1 MKIIFVV
8 IECGILF
15 GIGAILRTKEKPRII
30 TGLIA
35 VIIFHLFNYQ
45 HLLMLFYT
53 QGDSNDVSS
62 FEQIKTT
69 GIMII
74 AFIFIWF
81 GLRSAIWNE
90 KPALG
95 FPIDYNGA
103 KQLGIGLASGCVIG
117 TAFFLSFWKQISF
130 YPHLPASIIC
140 ALTFTFTAAII
151 EECIFRGRL
160 LEMLEKRIKTANRV
174 LLLQAIV
181 FALIRWVTIGIDN
194 DATTIDL
201 FALFCI
207 GLILGWMRQK
217 TGNLWMSTGAS
228 MIINTML
235 MCDILYNLYK

>member
-1 MKIIFVV
+1 M
-8 IECGILF
+8 
-15 GIGAILRTKEKPRII
+15 
-30 TGLIA
+30 
-35 VIIFHLFNYQ
+35 IIFHLFNYQ

-62 FEQIKTT
+62 FELIKTT
-69 GIMII
+69 GIVII
-74 AFIFIWF
+74 ASIFISC
-81 GLRSAIWNE
+81 GLRGAIWKE

-95 FPIDYNGA
+95 FPINHNGA
-103 KQLGIGLASGCVIG
+103 QQFGIGLLSGFVIG

-160 LEMLEKRIKTANRV
+160 LEMLEKKKTANKA
-174 LLLQAIV
+174 LFLQAIIFTLV
-181 FALIRWVTIGIDN
+181 RLVAIGIN
-194 DATTIDL
+194 GAPTNL
-201 FALFCI
+201 FALPCI

-217 TGNLWMSTGAS
+217 TGNLWMSTGAD

-235 MCDILYNLYK
+235 MCDILYNLYN